1 MYIKKMSVN
10 AGLYIQIV
18 VVQLP
23 NLVQVFAT
31 PSTAAH
37 QASLPL
43 TISCSL
49 PKFMIIK

>member
-23 NLVQVFAT
+23 NLAQVFAT

-37 QASLPL
+37 QPSLPL
-43 TISCSL
+43 TISWSL
-49 PKFMIIK
+49 PKFMIIE